1 MSDFDDIVWLTADD
15 VRDFSAYVFEPAQPP
30 EEYPERPIDGPVGNV
45 PNKFIYGDF
54 ELDIVLIAAA
64 YGHDIAR
71 AHSFRD
77 GNKRTALMSMVAFLD
92 DHGYGLDLPNDETL
106 VPIMEAVAEGTT
118 DIRGLYNIIVD
129 WLKPTTE

>member
-15 VRDFSAYVFEPAQPP
+15 VRGFSADVFEPALPP
-30 EEYPERPIDGPVGNV
+30 GEYPERPIDGPVGNV
-45 PNKFIYGDF
+45 PNKFMYGDF

-77 GNKRTALMSMVAFLD
+77 GNKRTALMSMVAFLE
-92 DHGYGLDLPNDETL
+92 DHGYGLDLPNDDTL
-106 VPIMEAVAEGTT
+106 VPIMEAVAEGIISVRELYSTVIDWVEPV
-118 DIRGLYNIIVD
+118 DI
-129 WLKPTTE
+129 